1 LSAPT
6 LFDESLTDMNLIS
19 ILKLDARISDG
30 MRVAEKP
37 GLLRSLSVFFAH
49 SGDSWFWGAGLLLL
63 WVLGNSFWKQW
74 AIVVL
79 VGISILAVLVMSL
92 KFIIRRRRPEGEWGG
107 IYRNT
112 DPHSFPSGHAARAFL
127 IAVLASGLGPGS
139 LALILWIWAPLVSL
153 ARVAMGV
160 HYISDIVAGFLV
172 GIVMGALF
180 LQLHQPFLVG
190 LQAFIKFPLW

>member
-1 LSAPT
+1 
-6 LFDESLTDMNLIS
+6 MNLKS
-19 ILKLDARISDG
+19 ILQIDARLSDRL
-30 MRVAEKP
+30 RVAEKP
-37 GLLRSLSVFFAH
+37 GTLRSLAVFFAH
-49 SGDSWFWGAGLLLL
+49 SGDSWFWGLALVLL
-63 WVLGNSFWKQW
+63 WCFSNSFWKQW

-79 VGISILAVLVMSL
+79 VGISVLAVIVMSL

-127 IAVLASGLGPGS
+127 IAVLASGLGPAW

-160 HYISDIVAGFLV
+160 HYISDVLAGFLV
-172 GIVMGALF
+172 GMGLGIVF
-180 LQLHQPFLVG
+180 FQLHQPFLMWLATV
-190 LQAFIKFPLW
+190 IKIPLW